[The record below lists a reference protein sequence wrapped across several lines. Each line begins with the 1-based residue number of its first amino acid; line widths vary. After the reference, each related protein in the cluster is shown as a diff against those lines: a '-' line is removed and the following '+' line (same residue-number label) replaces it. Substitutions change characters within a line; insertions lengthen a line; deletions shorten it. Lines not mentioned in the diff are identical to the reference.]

1 MRNYIKLETLIGNL
15 YVVEE
20 NNYITH
26 ITNHPDDTKGAIL
39 KETTNLKLAKEWLES
54 YFSGKLLEVNFP
66 VKQLTTPFQKKVY
79 QATTSIPFGS
89 TLSYKEVAEKT
100 GIPKAFRAVGTALGK
115 NNLLILMPCHRVI
128 NTDGGM
134 GGFGGGIDVKIKLLK
149 HEGALS
155 K

>member
-1 MRNYIKLETLIGNL
+1 MKYYQKLDTLIGDL
-15 YVVEE
+15 YVIEE
-20 NNYITH
+20 NNFITQ
-26 ITNHPDDTKGAIL
+26 ITNHKQDLKNAVL
-39 KETTNLKLAKEWLES
+39 KETTNIKLAKEWLIN
-54 YFSGKLLEVNFP
+54 YFNGKVTEVSFP
-66 VKQLTTPFQKKVY
+66 VKQVTTPFQKKVY
-79 QATTSIPFGS
+79 EATTSIPFGS

-100 GIPKAFRAVGTALGK
+100 GSPKAFRAVGTALGK

-128 NTDGGM
+128 NTGGGM